1 MKLGKKPGLN
11 YREGVKLCR
20 EVMQTYP
27 GSEYA
32 DEAQRLLREV
42 PERERAQYGITD
54 EELGL

>member
-20 EVMQTYP
+20 EVMRKYP

-32 DEAQRLLREV
+32 DQAQQLLRQV
-42 PERERAQYGITD
+42 PEQERAQYGITD